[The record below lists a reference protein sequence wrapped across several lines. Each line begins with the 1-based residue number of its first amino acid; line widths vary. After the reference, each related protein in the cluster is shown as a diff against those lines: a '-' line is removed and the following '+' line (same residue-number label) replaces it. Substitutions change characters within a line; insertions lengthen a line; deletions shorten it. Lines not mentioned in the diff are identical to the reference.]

1 MLNFKQYK
9 RKGLSEMIEYKEFI
23 LEGDMS
29 KVSVSEPDK
38 NLTFEEFEKG
48 FVARNPVNHNDLWYV
63 AKKYHDENLELA

>member
-38 NLTFEEFEKG
+38 NLTFEEFEK
-48 FVARNPVNHNDLWYV
+48 PC
-63 AKKYHDENLELA
+63 KP